1 MLTGTMTASIAFMP
15 AKMTCSTTTKL
26 SQMMRNVLMFIAAN
40 ARVGGKDCIDQPL
53 EAAGLVHAGL
63 QRSTQSRAAGRPA
76 KQTCPLRSLNVHTP
90 MPGQS
95 IRKMV
100 MNTI

>member
-15 AKMTCSTTTKL
+15 AKMMCSTTTKL

-40 ARVGGKDCIDQPL
+40 A
-53 EAAGLVHAGL
+53 GLVVKIASTSHWKPPVLFTQVASDIAKPSCRKAG
-63 QRSTQSRAAGRPA
+63 QANV
-76 KQTCPLRSLNVHTP
+76 PLRSLNVHTP

-100 MNTI
+100 TNTM